1 MNKKI
6 KLGDIEVNYEELRLR
21 ARIPF
26 TINVYEYNGQDIIEI
41 IDTCWTED
49 IFYKGSKEHASR
61 FLKDM
66 ARIFGVEIEVK

>member
-1 MNKKI
+1 MNKKL
-6 KLGDIEVNYEELRLR
+6 KFGDIEINYEELRLR

-41 IDTCWTED
+41 IDTCWSED
-49 IFYKGSKEHASR
+49 IFYKGNKESAIK
-61 FLKDM
+61 FLKDI

>member
-1 MNKKI
+1 MNKKL
-6 KLGDIEVNYEELRLR
+6 KFGDIEINYEELRLR

-41 IDTCWTED
+41 IDTCWAED
-49 IFYKGSKEHASR
+49 VFYKGNKESATK
-61 FLKDM
+61 FLKDI

>member
-1 MNKKI
+1 MTRKI
-6 KLGDIEVNYEELRLR
+6 KLGDIEINYEELRLR

-49 IFYKGSKEHASR
+49 IFYKGNKEQASR
-61 FLKDM
+61 FLKDI
-66 ARIFGVEIEVK
+66 ARIFGVEIEIK